1 MSSVRNHKIR
11 SRRSHVDSFRG
22 ASSLAHS
29 ARKHQEVRTER
40 KTVAARLRGIF
51 KREKVTEGGHE

>member
-1 MSSVRNHKIR
+1 MSSAMNHKIR
-11 SRRSHVDSFRG
+11 SRRNHVESFRG

-29 ARKHQEVRTER
+29 ARKHQEIRTER